1 MLKFKHLFINLKIS
15 IMPNT
20 QKGHGG
26 QGSGQG
32 KSDNPK
38 RETMDE
44 KKERERS
51 GKTSGKK

>member
-1 MLKFKHLFINLKIS
+1 
-15 IMPNT
+15 MPNT